1 MLPSEARMM
10 TSVWIP
16 SENSLPKVDIAVVFW
31 LYVNPFFQRPNVNDK
46 KPGEQRDSTKPSD
59 KITVPAGP
67 SQSVTDDLPNSQIE
81 SNEVVGPSCT
91 TKGDCVVTS
100 SPLDPQRESKL
111 HTTIPQPQR

>member
-1 MLPSEARMM
+1 MRGA
-10 TSVWIP
+10 
-16 SENSLPKVDIAVVFW
+16 
-31 LYVNPFFQRPNVNDK
+31 FQNLAQLQILNNLAADSRPNVNDK

-59 KITVPAGP
+59 FPAGP
-67 SQSVTDDLPNSQIE
+67 SQSVTDDLLNSQIE
-81 SNEVVGPSCT
+81 SNEVVGPSSCT